1 MVVRQ
6 VGNDVLSDTLR
17 KVLLFSVAA
26 HICKGQY
33 CDRRLLRRRPRS
45 SWRRRSRHTDR
56 FVTSRAEKNAVRA
69 HRSSDVLNL
78 LFAHVL
84 ERKTELVTHLIVHNA

>member
-17 KVLLFSVAA
+17 KVLLFGIAA

-45 SWRRRSRHTDR
+45 SWRRSRRTDR
-56 FVTSRAEKNAVRA
+56 FVTSRTEKNAVRA
-69 HRSSDVLNL
+69 YRPSDILNL

-84 ERKTELVTHLIVHNA
+84 ERKIEFVAHLIEHSA